1 MTEKPNFESAE
12 QKYVMSPECI
22 KSESD
27 IVELAQDPFAY
38 LAKRIDLLSEAED
51 QPGDVEM
58 AKELLCNIEDDLNIL
73 RVAKNVIISDVLKPV
88 LDESNSSEIATKFI
102 FKLFKDV
109 GFSLETML
117 SVILIDSHSPFT
129 QVNNKSFEKCLREV
143 YRDE

>member
-12 QKYVMSPECI
+12 RKYVMSPEYI

-73 RVAKNVIISDVLKPV
+73 RVEKKC
-88 LDESNSSEIATKFI
+88 
-102 FKLFKDV
+102 
-109 GFSLETML
+109 
-117 SVILIDSHSPFT
+117 
-129 QVNNKSFEKCLREV
+129 NN
-143 YRDE
+143 